1 MSVPTRLRVEEP
13 KPAPPVVGKVV
24 PIQGA
29 PPASSALAVA
39 PKDDL
44 DHWRKLAVQ
53 NGERLRVAEIQLKDL
68 RREADEAR
76 ARFSKYKQRLD
87 AANERVN
94 DLQVALTTAS
104 AERDVLRA
112 RLPRLDVLKRK
123 VYDYRQSLQ
132 DGPIW
137 DVFAEL
143 CNDVSAA
150 EAGEERK
157 QP

>member
-53 NGERLRVAEIQLKDL
+53 NGERLKIAEEQAKSLREAADDARGRFTKYKNRLDDAQARVTALQIQLTDVSVERDMLRVRVARQ
-68 RREADEAR
+68 
-76 ARFSKYKQRLD
+76 
-87 AANERVN
+87 
-94 DLQVALTTAS
+94 
-104 AERDVLRA
+104 
-112 RLPRLDVLKRK
+112 DVLKRLI
-123 VYDYRQSLQ
+123 YEFRQSIEE
-132 DGPIW
+132 GPIW
-137 DVFAEL
+137 AIFAEL
-143 CNDVSAA
+143 CNDVSA
-150 EAGEERK
+150 EQAGGESRK
-157 QP
+157 P